1 LRQIRFFLKYTDNE
15 GIIIERQYVWWY
27 YLFLNLLNT
36 AEYIPMNKFYFPSEL
51 SIVKLARRFS
61 RPASLLFLFIFIL
74 ALFIGSNTFSQ
85 GKIIMNGAAISVQN
99 LAYVTTGD
107 ISVSN
112 TSTVTINNSTIQ
124 ISGALTNSGGVF
136 DVTNGTVNMNGSV
149 AQTIPNAAFY
159 TNKILNLIISNNV
172 TLAGQDSLTGIL
184 SFGPVNSKTFT
195 TGGYLT
201 LKSTSTKTA
210 KVADIT
216 NGNVN
221 TGNVVSGNVHAERY
235 LAALKKWRLLSIPTT
250 TTQNIIAA
258 WQEGC
263 GTNANCLPGYGTQ
276 ITGSGGTSAGFD
288 VYTASPSMKTYI
300 TATNYWVGVPSTNG
314 TQINNVSNNTI
325 AYFLFVRGDR
335 SVTSAFGSPTYTNL
349 RTYGPIKQGSQA
361 AITIASPAT
370 AYTAVGNPY
379 PSEIDLRNMNP
390 SPSASTKIYVWD
402 AASTI
407 GSVNGYGAYQTL
419 TYSGG
424 TFTATPGGGTF
435 GAPYNQNPNY
445 IESGQAFLV
454 GGNASSYNI
463 NFAETIKS
471 SGSSTGYL
479 LTPEGMDQDL
489 TANLYTVAS
498 GDTTLMD
505 GAREDIGSQYCNC
518 LDDDDAYKI
527 LNSGE
532 NVSFERDG
540 ALLSVERHYT
550 INDKDTF
557 YLTIGNMRML
567 NYLWQIHTDNLDLT
581 GLNGWLIDSFTNT
594 TTQLIMNGNTYI
606 NFSANSTPGSY
617 APNRFN
623 IVFTPAGV
631 MAVTYSSV
639 EAFQKNGDIEV
650 EWQAQNE
657 QNLKIYEVQVSPDG
671 TNYESAYTVQANN
684 LPISNY
690 SWLDV
695 TPYKGYNYF
704 RIRST
709 DLNGKVVYSKVVTVL
724 VPDANATISIYPNP
738 VKNGIINL
746 QMTNQPAG
754 NYGIRL
760 FNKLGQVIISK
771 QISHP
776 GGTGTEL
783 IQLNKFVAKGIY
795 QLEVTKTDGSVI
807 TMDVIE

>member
-1 LRQIRFFLKYTDNE
+1 MKKI
-15 GIIIERQYVWWY
+15 
-27 YLFLNLLNT
+27 
-36 AEYIPMNKFYFPSEL
+36 YFPSEL
-51 SIVKLARRFS
+51 ITTKLARRFS
-61 RPASLLFLFIFIL
+61 PPAFLQFLCIFIL
-74 ALFIGSNTFSQ
+74 GLFICSQTFSQ
-85 GKIIMNGAAISVQN
+85 GKIIMNGAKMSIQN
-99 LAYVTTGD
+99 LAYVTTGNV
-107 ISVSN
+107 SVSN
-112 TSTVTINNSTIQ
+112 TSTITVNNSTIQ
-124 ISGALTNSGGVF
+124 IAGVITNSGGIF
-136 DVTNGTVNMNGSV
+136 DVTKGTVNMNGSS

-172 TLAGQDSLTGIL
+172 TLAGQDSLTGVF

-201 LKSTSTKTA
+201 LKSTAARTA
-210 KVADIT
+210 KVADLT
-216 NGNVN
+216 NGSLN
-221 TGNVVSGNVHAERY
+221 TGNLVSGNVYTERY
-235 LAALKKWRLLSIPTT
+235 LAALKKWRLLSIPTA

-263 GTNANCLPGYGTQ
+263 GANANCVPGYGTQ
-276 ITGSGGTSAGFD
+276 ITGAGGTAAGFD
-288 VYTASPSMKTYI
+288 VYTASPSMKTYV
-300 TATNYWVGVPSTNG
+300 TATNSWVGVPSTNG

-335 SVTSAFGSPTYTNL
+335 SVTSAFASPTAINV
-349 RTYGPIKQGSQA
+349 RTYGQIKQASQA

-390 SPSASTKIYVWD
+390 APSASTKIYVWD

-407 GSVNGYGAYQTL
+407 GSVNGYGSYQTV

-424 TFTATPGGGTF
+424 TFTATPGGGTY

-454 GGNASSYNI
+454 GGKASSYNI
-463 NFAETIKS
+463 NFAENIKS
-471 SGSSTGYL
+471 SGISTGYL
-479 LTPEGMDQDL
+479 LTPAGMTQDL
-489 TANLYTVAS
+489 EANLYTVAS

-505 GAREDIGSQYCNC
+505 GAREDIGPQYCNC

-550 INDKDTF
+550 TNDQDTF

-567 NYLWQIHTDNLDLT
+567 NYLWQIHTDNLDQT

-594 TTQLIMNGNTYI
+594 TTQLAMNGTTSI
-606 NFSANSTPGSY
+606 NFSVNSTPGSY
-617 APNRFN
+617 APHRFN
-623 IVFTPAGV
+623 IVFTPAT
-631 MAVTYSSV
+631 ALALTFTSV
-639 EAFQKNGDIEV
+639 KAYQQNADIAV

-657 QNLKIYEVQVSPDG
+657 QNLKVYEVQVSSNG
-671 TNYESAYTVQANN
+671 TNYVSVYSIQANN
-684 LPISNY
+684 FPVSNY

-695 TPYKGYNYF
+695 NPNLGYNYF
-704 RIRST
+704 RIKST
-709 DLNGKVVYSKVVTVL
+709 DLNGKIVYSKVVTVL
-724 VPDANATISIYPNP
+724 VPDSNATISIYPNP

-760 FNKLGQVIISK
+760 INKLGQVIISN
-771 QISHP
+771 QINHP
-776 GGTGTEL
+776 GGNGTET
-783 IQLNKFVAKGIY
+783 IQLNKYLAKGIY
-795 QLEVTKTDGSVI
+795 QLEITKTDGSII

>member
-1 LRQIRFFLKYTDNE
+1 
-15 GIIIERQYVWWY
+15 
-27 YLFLNLLNT
+27 
-36 AEYIPMNKFYFPSEL
+36 MNKFYILSEL
-51 SIVKLARRFS
+51 TNFKLARCFS
-61 RPASLLFLFIFIL
+61 LRAFLLFFFIFT
-74 ALFIGSNTFSQ
+74 FGMFVGSDTFSQ
-85 GKIIMNGAAISVQN
+85 GKIIMNGASMSMQN

-107 ISVSN
+107 VSVSN
-112 TSTVTINNSTIQ
+112 TSTITVNNSTIQ
-124 ISGALTNSGGVF
+124 ISGAITNSSGVF
-136 DVTNGTVNMNGSV
+136 NVTNGTVNMNGSS
-149 AQTIPNAAFY
+149 AQTIPAAAFY

-172 TLAGQDSLTGIL
+172 TLAGQDSITGVL
-184 SFGPVNSKTFT
+184 SFGPVNSKTFS

-201 LKSTSTKTA
+201 LKSTAARTA

-216 NGNVN
+216 NNNMN
-221 TGNVVSGNVHAERY
+221 TGNLVSGNVYTERY
-235 LAALKKWRLLSIPTT
+235 LAALKKWRLLSIPTA
-250 TTQNIIAA
+250 TTQNIIAG

-263 GTNANCLPGYGTQ
+263 GSNANCLPGYGTQ
-276 ITGSGGTSAGFD
+276 ITGAGGTAAGFD
-288 VYTASPSMKTYI
+288 VYTASPSMKTYV
-300 TATNYWVGVPSTNG
+300 TGSNSWVGVPSTNS
-314 TQINNVSNNTI
+314 TQINNTSNNTI

-335 SVTSAFGSPTYTNL
+335 SVISAFAAPTATNM

-390 SPSASTKIYVWD
+390 VPSASTKIYVWD

-407 GSVNGYGAYQTL
+407 GSANGYGSYQTL

-424 TFTATPGGGTF
+424 TFSATPGGGVY
-435 GAPYNQNPNY
+435 GAPNNQNPNF
-445 IESGQAFLV
+445 IESSQAFLV
-454 GGNASSYNI
+454 GGNASPYNI

-471 SGSSTGYL
+471 SGSSTGTL
-479 LTPEGMDQDL
+479 VTPTGITQDL
-489 TANLYTVAS
+489 KANLYTVAS

-505 GAREDIGSQYCNC
+505 GAKEDIGSEYCNC

-532 NVSFERDG
+532 NAGFTRNG
-540 ALLSVERHYT
+540 ALLSVERHYS

-557 YLTIGNMRML
+557 FLTIGNMRFL
-567 NYLWQIHTDNLDLT
+567 NYMWQINTDNLDLT
-581 GLNGWLIDSFTNT
+581 GLNGLLVDSFANT
-594 TTQLIMNGNTYI
+594 TTQLDMNGATNI
-606 NFSANSTPGSY
+606 NFSVNNTPSSY

-631 MAVTYSSV
+631 MAVTFTSIK
-639 EAFQKNGDIEV
+639 AFLQNASIEV

-657 QNLKIYEVQVSPDG
+657 QNLEKYEVQVSVDG
-671 TNYESAYTVQANN
+671 TNYGSAYTVQANN
-684 LPISNY
+684 FPVSNY

-695 TPYKGYNYF
+695 NPYQGYNYF
-704 RIRST
+704 RIKST
-709 DLNGKVVYSKVVTVL
+709 DLSGKVVYSKVVTVL
-724 VPDANATISIYPNP
+724 TPDANTTISIYPNP

-776 GGTGTEL
+776 GGTSIES

-795 QLEVTKTDGSVI
+795 QLEVTKTDGSII
-807 TMDVIE
+807 TMDVIQ